1 LEDKLKSENDII
13 KYNKKDILMDGYKKL
28 HCLIDKINDEKNCKV
43 KLIYLDTYINL
54 FAPKNIII
62 NKIDSMSENLK
73 KIIDK
78 DANMEKELKKTE
90 SLLNETNVKFNILLE
105 FIKEKFPEFNLDK
118 LISNSKIE
126 A

>member
-1 LEDKLKSENDII
+1 
-13 KYNKKDILMDGYKKL
+13 
-28 HCLIDKINDEKNCKV
+28 
-43 KLIYLDTYINL
+43 
-54 FAPKNIII
+54 
-62 NKIDSMSENLK
+62 MSENLK

-118 LISNSKIE
+118 LINNSKIE